1 MTMNAEVDL
10 RGLAIDRSDS
20 VSPNVRIRR
29 HLLTRYVL
37 PLILIL
43 GFLLLVGWAS
53 RDLMFP
59 PSRVKVV
66 PVYATTAEVQQ
77 EGTPLFKAAG
87 WIEPRPTP
95 IRVAALAPGVVA
107 KLLVVEDQAVKVGE
121 RIATL
126 IKDDSQ
132 LNHEGAL
139 ADLEL
144 RKAELDEVKAAF
156 VAAETR
162 LNQPVHLEATLGE
175 AEASLARI
183 QTQLKELPFKVLRAE
198 ADYDAMRK
206 DYEGKL
212 AAKGVVAGIDIDIA
226 KSKAVSAKTLVD
238 ELRNRLTSMQAEQA
252 ASSQRRDAVK
262 TQLVLLADET
272 KAKDEALAKVKGA
285 NARVSQA
292 LVVVAEAKLQLDR
305 MTIVAPV
312 DGRIFRLIAHPGA
325 RIGSGMTQMEGHDG
339 STVVTMYQPKM
350 LQVRVDARFEDI
362 PKVSLN
368 QLVEIDNPALSS
380 PLIGKV
386 LFVSSEADIQK
397 NTLQVKV
404 EISDPPAVLKP
415 EMLVDVTFIAPEQ
428 IAGRDEPT
436 TRVKL
441 YVLKQLIQSGSEGSF
456 VWLADQSEGVARKR
470 PVETGSVS
478 SNGLV
483 EIVSGLSISS
493 RIISSGIDGL
503 NDGDRIQVTSE
514 DPTLGTEAAIPLSS
528 TSAKLNRLSLGMN
541 R

>member
-1 MTMNAEVDL
+1 
-10 RGLAIDRSDS
+10 
-20 VSPNVRIRR
+20 
-29 HLLTRYVL
+29 
-37 PLILIL
+37 
-43 GFLLLVGWAS
+43 
-53 RDLMFP
+53 
-59 PSRVKVV
+59 
-66 PVYATTAEVQQ
+66 
-77 EGTPLFKAAG
+77 
-87 WIEPRPTP
+87 
-95 IRVAALAPGVVA
+95 
-107 KLLVVEDQAVKVGE
+107 
-121 RIATL
+121 
-126 IKDDSQ
+126 
-132 LNHEGAL
+132 
-139 ADLEL
+139 
-144 RKAELDEVKAAF
+144 
-156 VAAETR
+156 
-162 LNQPVHLEATLGE
+162 
-175 AEASLARI
+175 
-183 QTQLKELPFKVLRAE
+183 
-198 ADYDAMRK
+198 
-206 DYEGKL
+206 
-212 AAKGVVAGIDIDIA
+212 
-226 KSKAVSAKTLVD
+226 
-238 ELRNRLTSMQAEQA
+238 
-252 ASSQRRDAVK
+252 
-262 TQLVLLADET
+262 
-272 KAKDEALAKVKGA
+272 
-285 NARVSQA
+285 
-292 LVVVAEAKLQLDR
+292 
-305 MTIVAPV
+305 
-312 DGRIFRLIAHPGA
+312 
-325 RIGSGMTQMEGHDG
+325 
-339 STVVTMYQPKM
+339 